1 MCFPSLSHRTEYGY
15 IQITYAALL
24 VSVGVDGV
32 TMMGHLRMVSIVL
45 TRRTRRRKRRKKR
58 RRKQLQM
65 ALITLTLRL
74 PKQIDY
80 ELLWD

>member
-1 MCFPSLSHRTEYGY
+1 M
-15 IQITYAALL
+15 
-24 VSVGVDGV
+24 
-32 TMMGHLRMVSIVL
+32 MMGHLRMVSIVL

-74 PKQIDY
+74 LKQIDY